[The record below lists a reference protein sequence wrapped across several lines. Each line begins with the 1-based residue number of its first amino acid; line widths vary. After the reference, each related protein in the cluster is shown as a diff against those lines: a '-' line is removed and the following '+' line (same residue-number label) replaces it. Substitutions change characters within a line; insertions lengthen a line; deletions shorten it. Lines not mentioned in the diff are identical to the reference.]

1 MLILLNRYLR
11 FPLPFWLI
19 QCFKNRCFSRTQ
31 EVIFFDQKKVLAMHD
46 QTLFNE
52 NNGTFY
58 YCFDDAVE
66 VIFKNLPN
74 PIRFKYTWED
84 VMLILEIKDEYY
96 DICSQH
102 LSDDTI
108 CEFPIEIDE
117 QKLRDYILLQTR
129 HNDLEIEEAD
139 LIEILDAELAYFEQH
154 GALRDAGEYLN

>member
-1 MLILLNRYLR
+1 
-11 FPLPFWLI
+11 
-19 QCFKNRCFSRTQ
+19 
-31 EVIFFDQKKVLAMHD
+31 MHD
-46 QTLFNE
+46 YTLFNE

-117 QKLRDYILLQTR
+117 QKLRDYIMLQTH